1 MVLKICK
8 ISKKKI
14 YYNLKVDHFRI
25 ILKGLLLAKN
35 DKLHD
40 RMHIEDCVQLFFFQK
55 SWSYLI
61 IKSS

>member
-1 MVLKICK
+1 M
-8 ISKKKI
+8 

-40 RMHIEDCVQLFFFQK
+40 RMHIEDCVQLFFFSEK
-55 SWSYLI
+55 LI
-61 IKSS
+61 IFDN